1 MLVRKLR
8 SLFGKAGDG
17 DAGAATAAGGRAQ
30 ASEQQAEAAP
40 TLVLLDNAEALGTR
54 FDQHLERFWEFRKGT
69 VFAQGLRDKA
79 DTFLQ
84 ANTPHPAET
93 VEREVRQRLRRGWVR
108 RRPLACHSP
117 VHSRPVC
124 HAAALCPGRQLLR
137 CARSP

>member
-84 ANTPHPAET
+84 ANTPHPAEPYACMHM
-93 VEREVRQRLRRGWVR
+93 RRGDF
-108 RRPLACHSP
+108 LHSSYQVTSRCPSFVIP
-117 VHSRPVC
+117 VNCGSCVVI
-124 HAAALCPGRQLLR
+124 LL
-137 CARSP
+137 SISML